1 MPRHRMDP
9 LLAAVIAKLPPAG
22 TDWPQD
28 AQLAW
33 LRMMAMAFGT
43 VYGGDAVNQMGKA
56 GPPVPVSAAR
66 RLALGNGHLFMIDKQ
81 GYARR
86 ASGERVLPKDVTG
99 AIFDERGATSDMRDI
114 VWADDSTG
122 LNGADLVIH
131 A

>member
-1 MPRHRMDP
+1 MPKSKTDP

-22 TDWPQD
+22 TEWPED

-33 LRMMAMAFGT
+33 LRMMAMAMGT

-56 GPPVPVSAAR
+56 ATVSLAPVLKRQPV
-66 RLALGNGHLFMIDKQ
+66 GNGHSFMIDKQ

-99 AIFDERGATSDMRDI
+99 AIFDERGATSDMRSI
-114 VWADDSTG
+114 VWADESTG